1 MTSPHTWAGAS
12 AYKALA
18 PARQW
23 AILAAIAA
31 GALALLVGAPLI
43 AKLFAPK
50 PPAAAATAPPG
61 TFIATPEQW
70 ATLKFAQIQASGF
83 AGEIDTDGK
92 IAADDTRTTQVFS
105 PYSGRVTRVFA
116 KAGDRV
122 RAGQPLF
129 AVQAAEFTQGLSD
142 LATAAAQ
149 LKLAQ
154 ANEARL
160 KALAPQG
167 GAALKDLQQAQA
179 DLAAAQAGAAA
190 VRGRLRILGKSDA
203 EINALQATGAPA
215 DTVVTAPISGV
226 VLQRSIGVG
235 QNIGSVTNGGTNPA
249 FQISDL
255 STVWLVGNV
264 READSVGAR
273 LGQPIAVKVL
283 ALPGRTLEGKV
294 DYVAPTVDPTTR
306 RVTVRATLANPGGVL
321 RPEMFASFGLVTS
334 QESRAVLAPETAVV
348 FEGDEAR
355 VWVADPAR
363 KTLELRRI
371 QAGTV
376 ADGRVEVRAGLKPGE
391 WIVTSGA
398 LFIDRAAQDG

>member
-1 MTSPHTWAGAS
+1 MNSPHIWAGAS

-23 AILAAIAA
+23 TILAIVGLAA
-31 GALALLVGAPLI
+31 VALLIGAPVI
-43 AKLFAPK
+43 AKLTAPK
-50 PPAAAATAPPG
+50 PPLAAAAPPPG
-61 TFIATPEQW
+61 TFVATPEQW
-70 ATLKFAQIQASGF
+70 ATLRFAQVRAGGF

-129 AVQAAEFTQGLSD
+129 EVQASEFTQGLTD
-142 LATAAAQ
+142 LATAGAQ
-149 LKLAQ
+149 LRLAQ

-160 KALAPQG
+160 RALVPQN

-179 DLAAAQAGAAA
+179 DLATAQAALAAA
-190 VRGRLRILGKSDA
+190 RSRLKILGKSDQ
-203 EINALQATGAPA
+203 EIDALAAKGAPG
-215 DTVVTAPISGV
+215 DTVVAAPISGV

-235 QNIGSVTNGGTNPA
+235 QNIASVTNGGAAPA

-264 READSVGAR
+264 READSVTVR

-283 ALPGRTLEGKV
+283 ALPGRTFSGRV
-294 DYVAPTVDPTTR
+294 DYVAPTVDPGTR
-306 RVTVRATLANPGGVL
+306 RVTVRATLANPGDEL

-334 QESRAVLAPETAVV
+334 EQSQAILVPETAVV

-363 KTLELRRI
+363 KTLELRQIR
-371 QAGTV
+371 AGAVT
-376 ADGRVEVRAGLKPGE
+376 DGRVEVRAGLRPGE

-398 LFIDRAAQDG
+398 LFIDRAAQDS